1 MTSSNTD
8 QTTGSPQGE
17 PLFLAVGRLGRPH
30 GVRGEVVLIL
40 LTDFPERLQP
50 TAEVFLSEEH
60 VPVQI
65 RSRREN
71 QNHLL
76 LKFDGYDT
84 PEAVAELRNQLLF
97 VRADDRPVL
106 PEGEYYHHQI
116 IGLQVIDEQGK
127 SLGEVTDIL
136 STGSNDVYIIQPES
150 GPEILLPATEE
161 VILDINLEL
170 GHIRV
175 HLIPGLLPGE

>member
-1 MTSSNTD
+1 MTNSKPD
-8 QTTGSPQGE
+8 QATGSPQGE

-30 GVRGEVVLIL
+30 GLRGEVVLIL

-50 TAEVFLSEEH
+50 KVEVFLGEEH
-60 VPVQI
+60 IPMII
-65 RSRREN
+65 RSRREH
-71 QNHLL
+71 QNYLL

-84 PEAVAELRNQLLF
+84 PEAVGELRNQPLF

-116 IGLQVIDEQGK
+116 IGLNVIDEQGK
-127 SLGEVTDIL
+127 SMGMVTDIL
-136 STGSNDVYIIQPES
+136 STGSNDVYIVQPDS
-150 GPEILLPATEE
+150 GTEILLPATEE
-161 VILDINLEL
+161 VILDINLDL